1 MKTLLNSKMNSVL
14 KLIFLTIIIQFFFS
28 CTSYFVRKECES
40 LNWYQTGFDI
50 ALRGDR
56 ISNDE
61 KVSQCRKVE
70 AEISE
75 SQLDNGFKAGMSRY
89 CQPETVYQT
98 GKSGDTFNTEFCDSS
113 NMGLLQ
119 KRHADGNK
127 AYCSDGYT
135 AGISGKKY
143 KNVCKEDLEKT
154 FMPTYR
160 TGRKK
165 FLDGKIQ
172 VAEGKKRELN
182 IDIDKLSY
190 EKRIIDNRRSLLP
203 LMAAGQPDPY
213 VSERQSLDSRSS
225 SVNSELSSKEYQKR
239 TLDKEIGEYQSEAL
253 TLQ

>member
-1 MKTLLNSKMNSVL
+1 MKTNLNLFLKITGVLL
-14 KLIFLTIIIQFFFS
+14 LTFIYSS
-28 CTSYFVRKECES
+28 CTSYFVRKECEQM
-40 LNWYQTGFDI
+40 NWYQTGFDI

-61 KVSQCRKVE
+61 KVSKCRKVE

-75 SQLDNGFKAGMSRY
+75 SQLDTGFKAGMNRY
-89 CQPETVYQT
+89 CMPDTVYQT
-98 GKSGDTFNTEFCDSS
+98 GKSGELFNAEFCDSS
-113 NMGLLQ
+113 NMSLLQ
-119 KRHADGNK
+119 KKHTEGNR

-143 KNVCKEDLEKT
+143 KNVCQADMETT

-172 VAEGKKRELN
+172 VADAKKRELTLEL
-182 IDIDKLSY
+182 DKLSY
-190 EKRIIDNRRSLLP
+190 EKRILDSRRGVLP
-203 LMAAGQPDPY
+203 IIQSCQPDPY
-213 VSERQSLDSRSS
+213 VSERSNLDSRLR
-225 SVNSELSSKEYQKR
+225 SVDSDISSKDYQRR
-239 TLDKEIGEYQSEAL
+239 TLDKEISEYQAEAL

>member
-1 MKTLLNSKMNSVL
+1 MKTNLKITAFALLTL
-14 KLIFLTIIIQFFFS
+14 FLFS

-40 LNWYQTGFDI
+40 MNWYQTGYDI

-56 ISNDE
+56 ISNDG

-75 SQLDNGFKAGMSRY
+75 SQLDTGFKAGMSRY
-89 CQPETVYQT
+89 CMPDTVYQT
-98 GKSGDTFNTEFCDSS
+98 GKAGELFNTEFCDSS

-119 KRHADGNK
+119 KKHQEGNK

-143 KNVCKEDLEKT
+143 KNVCSAELEKI

-172 VAEGKKRELN
+172 VADARKRELSL
-182 IDIDKLSY
+182 DLDKLSY
-190 EKRIIDNRRSLLP
+190 DKRLLDSRRSLLP
-203 LMAAGQPDPY
+203 LIAAGQADPY
-213 VSERQSLDSRSS
+213 VSERSQLDSRLR
-225 SVNSELSSKEYQKR
+225 SVESDISNKNYQR
-239 TLDKEIGEYQSEAL
+239 STLDKEISEYQAEAL